1 MSIAIDGP
9 AGTGKSTVTQLL
21 AKRLGYEVLDTGATY
36 RAVAYA
42 AIREQVPLGQE
53 AACYELAKN
62 ISVQFDPKTREQ
74 RVLFKGEDITDHI
87 RTPDVS
93 KRTSDISVMPKVR
106 EVLVSLQQD
115 VASKGHFVVEGR
127 DITTV
132 VLKDSRCKIYL
143 DASPEIRT
151 QRRLKQMQQQG
162 LLPAGEISNEI
173 QKKTFD
179 DIVAR
184 DTSDKSRKVGPL
196 VIAPDAIVVDTG
208 YMTTEQVVDELYRIC
223 QLRLFL

>member
-53 AACYELAKN
+53 TACYELAKN
-62 ISVQFDPKTREQ
+62 ISVQFDPKTGEQ
-74 RVLFKGEDITDHI
+74 RVFYKGEDITDHI

-93 KRTSDISVMPKVR
+93 KRTSDVSVMPQVR
-106 EVLVSLQQD
+106 
-115 VASKGHFVVEGR
+115 R

-162 LLPAGEISNEI
+162 ILPSGEITNEI
-173 QKKTFD
+173 RKKTFD

-208 YMTTEQVVDELYRIC
+208 YMTTEQVV
-223 QLRLFL
+223 